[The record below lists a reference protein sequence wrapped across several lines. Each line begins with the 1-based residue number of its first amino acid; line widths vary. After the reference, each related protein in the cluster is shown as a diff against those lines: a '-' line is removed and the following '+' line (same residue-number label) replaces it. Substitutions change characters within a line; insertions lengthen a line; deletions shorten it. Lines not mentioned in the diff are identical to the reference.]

1 MLIDSSRS
9 KRFHSNQEHFIWLW
23 LFFCRM
29 KTFDTFEIF
38 VPRLWLG
45 LSYRFVEWSFCLIK
59 SNTFHFMSRVFKQT
73 LKFVTEMVIPNFS
86 FFFQSKKEFK
96 YTISNKTAI
105 KPSIVEY
112 EASGVHFLQEP
123 CKLVLVPLNMAPSLR
138 HGYLYQSEGIVRFE
152 APKESTGVHHI
163 WTWTSKVEL
172 DETFALTFNR
182 IPK

>member
-1 MLIDSSRS
+1 MIILFNQIKYISFYVSGVQTNLEVCNRNGNS
-9 KRFHSNQEHFIWLW
+9 KFQ
-23 LFFCRM
+23 
-29 KTFDTFEIF
+29 
-38 VPRLWLG
+38 
-45 LSYRFVEWSFCLIK
+45 
-59 SNTFHFMSRVFKQT
+59 
-73 LKFVTEMVIPNFS
+73 

-163 WTWTSKVEL
+163 WT
-172 DETFALTFNR
+172 
-182 IPK
+182 